1 MMKNRFAYALII
13 AFVLA
18 LTTSTLTASENPP
31 LNAEATTI
39 SPAEKKL
46 TQWIATQQEVMLSDL
61 RKIVAIN
68 SGTLNIDGLNKV
80 RDILGQELSRL
91 GFQTRTVPGGTVAS
105 LTCAGGDVQF
115 ADHLVATLNTGDG
128 RKLLL
133 SGHFD
138 TVFPKHSQFQHLL
151 IEGDSLKGPGVSD
164 MKGGLIAMLYAL
176 KALHRVGLLE
186 NARLTVLLNSDEE
199 MGSLGSRPLIEELAR
214 QHDIGLVFEGSSQ
227 NKLTRHRKGLGQ
239 ARLRV
244 TGRAAHAGNAHE
256 QGMSAIHELSHK
268 IIEIEGLTDYDR
280 QITVNVGLV
289 QGGEA
294 RNTISPCADA
304 YIDLRYPD
312 NDLGNYLVR
321 EIKRIAAK
329 KHTRNRHIR
338 QSPETEI
345 WVKLHRPAKPIHPE
359 SDAILSAAM
368 GISAALGQPL
378 GSRYSG
384 GGTDG
389 SIMQSVGLPT
399 ADSLGPDGKGD
410 HSPREESSIS
420 SLMIRTKLIA
430 VLLSRLI

>member
-1 MMKNRFAYALII
+1 MMKNRFAFALTIT
-13 AFVLA
+13 FVLVLA
-18 LTTSTLTASENPP
+18 PCTLTALENPP
-31 LNAEATTI
+31 LNAETTTI
-39 SPAEKKL
+39 SPAERKL
-46 TQWIATQQEVMLSDL
+46 TQWIAAQQEVMLNDL
-61 RKIVAIN
+61 QKIVAIN
-68 SGTLNIDGLNKV
+68 SGTLNVDGLDKV
-80 RDILGQELSRL
+80 RDILSLELSRL
-91 GFQTRTVPGGTVAS
+91 GFQTRTVPGGKVAS
-105 LTCAGGDVQF
+105 LTCKGGDVQF
-115 ADHLVATLNTGDG
+115 ADHLIATLDTGDG

-133 SGHFD
+133 NGHFD
-138 TVFPKHSQFQHLL
+138 TVFPKHSQFQHLV
-151 IEGDSLKGPGVSD
+151 IAGDSLKGPGVSD

-176 KALHRVGLLE
+176 KALHREGLLE

-214 QHDIGLVFEGSSQ
+214 QHDLGLVFEGSSQ

-239 ARLRV
+239 ARLKV
-244 TGRAAHAGNAHE
+244 TGRAAHAGNSHQE
-256 QGMSAIHELSHK
+256 GMSAIHELSHK
-268 IIEIEGLTDYDR
+268 IIEIERLTNYDR

-329 KHTRNRHIR
+329 KHTRNRYLR

-345 WVKLHRPAKPIHPE
+345 WVKLHRPAKPIHPA
-359 SDAILSAAM
+359 SDAIMSAAM

-420 SLMIRTKLIA
+420 SLMIRTKMIA